1 MCVFSGIK
9 VEGGFL
15 LLNAKLAFCGLDNVV
30 CVWIDSIHFSKKA
43 LHLACS
49 LIGR

>member
-1 MCVFSGIK
+1 MCEFPGIK

-15 LLNAKLAFCGLDNVV
+15 VLNAKLAFCVLDSVV

>member
-1 MCVFSGIK
+1 MSFQELK
-9 VEGGFL
+9 GFFL
-15 LLNAKLAFCGLDNVV
+15 VLKAKLAFYGLDSVV

-43 LHLACS
+43 LHLARS

>member
-1 MCVFSGIK
+1 MSFQELK
-9 VEGGFL
+9 LKGFFL
-15 LLNAKLAFCGLDNVV
+15 VLKAKLAFYGLDSV

-43 LHLACS
+43 LHLAGR